1 MDRRP
6 MRAWCGTYRYF
17 PDPLGDDTAVAEAIY
32 HKGGGQY
39 VLGAVRIVTSQTRS
53 VTILRLW
60 EMDCQYVLGAAAPK
74 APLCKGGCQKSLI
87 FDWGIVQ

>member
-1 MDRRP
+1 MKSSTLSGRIHEKLRMP
-6 MRAWCGTYRYF
+6 VWT
-17 PDPLGDDTAVAEAIY
+17 
-32 HKGGGQY
+32 GGQY
-39 VLGAVRIVTSQTRS
+39 VHSAVRIVTSQTRS

-74 APLCKGGCQKSLI
+74 APFCKGGCQKSLV

>member
-17 PDPLGDDTAVAEAIY
+17 PDPLGDDTAVV
-32 HKGGGQY
+32 GNGLSRCGGQC
-39 VLGAVRIVTSQTRS
+39 VLGAVRIATSQTRS

>member
-17 PDPLGDDTAVAEAIY
+17 PDPLGDDTAVV
-32 HKGGGQY
+32 GNGLSRCGGQY
-39 VLGAVRIVTSQTRS
+39 VHSAVRIVTSQTRS

-60 EMDCQYVLGAAAPK
+60 EMDLAGAAENCS
-74 APLCKGGCQKSLI
+74 LCYWCGSTQGRLWCGAKR
-87 FDWGIVQ
+87 